1 MAFPFH
7 LRSSALPQ
15 RGCHRVRVGVRS
27 RPLLAANLLEAGD
40 TTPAT
45 AAVRL
50 NFGATPT
57 PRRAKPPARLG
68 RDRWW
73 RASGSARSSG
83 DTRGRRAGGPLGGAH
98 QAGTA
103 WKKRPTAFP
112 RLVSGT
118 ATPPRA
124 LASNRCQREG
134 QPCSRSTETIKGP
147 AGKAVGYSFRPPS
160 DQAKCGVAE

>member
-40 TTPAT
+40 AMPAT
-45 AAVRL
+45 AAVHL

-73 RASGSARSSG
+73 RASGSARSNG
-83 DTRGRRAGGPLGGAH
+83 DTRGWRAGGRRAPSRNSLEEKTHSVSTPCFRNGHA
-98 QAGTA
+98 
-103 WKKRPTAFP
+103 PTC
-112 RLVSGT
+112 
-118 ATPPRA
+118 

-147 AGKAVGYSFRPPS
+147 AGESCRLLF
-160 DQAKCGVAE
+160 

>member
-7 LRSSALPQ
+7 LCSSALPQ

-73 RASGSARSSG
+73 RASGS
-83 DTRGRRAGGPLGGAH
+83 GRAGGAH

-124 LASNRCQREG
+124 LSSNRCQREG

>member
-1 MAFPFH
+1 MKDKCVAFPFH

-40 TTPAT
+40 ATPAT

-73 RASGSARSSG
+73 RASGSARSNG
-83 DTRGRRAGGPLGGAH
+83 DTRRQAGRRAAPSKPEQPGRKDPQRFHALFQERPRPHVLSRPIGAR
-98 QAGTA
+98 G
-103 WKKRPTAFP
+103 RGS
-112 RLVSGT
+112 L
-118 ATPPRA
+118 A
-124 LASNRCQREG
+124 LA
-134 QPCSRSTETIKGP
+134 PLKL
-147 AGKAVGYSFRPPS
+147 
-160 DQAKCGVAE
+160 